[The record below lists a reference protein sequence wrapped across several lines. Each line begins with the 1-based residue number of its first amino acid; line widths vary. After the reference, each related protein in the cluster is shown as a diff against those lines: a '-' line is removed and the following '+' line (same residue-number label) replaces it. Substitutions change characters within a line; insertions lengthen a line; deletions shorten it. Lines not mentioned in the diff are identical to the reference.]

1 MPVCGN
7 GGIRCTIPPYKSGA
21 LAKPPR
27 GWVDFA
33 ACCGG
38 ETIVAER
45 VFLLDASVYVFRA
58 WFSVSDG
65 VSDDEGLPA
74 NAVFG
79 YGAFLCDL
87 LERQRPDY
95 IVAAF
100 DESLT
105 SSFRNDIYPD
115 YKANRPPPP
124 DDLRRQFQVCQR
136 FTEAL
141 GVPVLAS
148 ERYEADDLIGSFAR
162 RVRGDAVSMV
172 YTTADKDLA
181 QLMEGTDSWWDA
193 ARDRWL
199 DAEGVRANLGVA
211 PHQIADLLG
220 LAGDSVDNI
229 PGVPGIGRKTA
240 AALLAALES
249 LDGVYAD
256 LDAVTRLGLRGAKRV
271 RGLLETHREQA
282 YLSRELTRIHCEVP
296 LNVSLDDARWQGW
309 DGGTLDDTPL
319 PRQLRN
325 RALRL
330 AEAYPD

>member
-1 MPVCGN
+1 M
-7 GGIRCTIPPYKSGA
+7 
-21 LAKPPR
+21 
-27 GWVDFA
+27 
-33 ACCGG
+33 
-38 ETIVAER
+38 AER
-45 VFLLDASVYVFRA
+45 VFLLDASVYIFRA
-58 WFSVSDG
+58 WFSVSEG

-136 FTEAL
+136 FTAAL

-148 ERYEADDLIGSFAR
+148 ARYEADDLIGSFAR
-162 RVRGDAVSMV
+162 RVRRDGVQMV

-181 QLMEGTDSWWDA
+181 QLMEGRDSWWDA
-193 ARDRWL
+193 GRDRWL
-199 DAEGVRANLGVA
+199 DVAGVRRTLGVA
-211 PHQIADLLG
+211 PGQIADLLG

-240 AALLAALES
+240 AALLQALHS

-256 LDAVTRLGLRGAKRV
+256 LDAVTRIGLRGAARV
-271 RGLLETHREQA
+271 RRLLDQHREQA
-282 YLSRELTRIHCEVP
+282 YLSRDLSRIHCQAPLEVD
-296 LNVSLDDARWQGW
+296 LDDARWRGW
-309 DGGTLDDTPL
+309 DGATLDETPL

-330 AEAYPD
+330 AEAGR

>member
-1 MPVCGN
+1 
-7 GGIRCTIPPYKSGA
+7 
-21 LAKPPR
+21 
-27 GWVDFA
+27 
-33 ACCGG
+33 
-38 ETIVAER
+38 VAER

-65 VSDDEGLPA
+65 VTDDEGMPA

-95 IVAAF
+95 LVAAF

-105 SSFRNDIYPD
+105 SSFRNEIYPD

-124 DDLRRQFQVCQR
+124 DDLRRQFQVCKR
-136 FTEAL
+136 FTAAL

-162 RVRGDAVSMV
+162 HVRGDGVDMV
-172 YTTADKDLA
+172 FTTADKDLA
-181 QLMEGTDSWWDA
+181 QLIEGRDSWWDA
-193 ARDRWL
+193 ARNRWL
-199 DAEGVRANLGVA
+199 DASGVRRTLGVS

-229 PGVPGIGRKTA
+229 PGVPGVGRKTA
-240 AALLAALES
+240 VALLQALHS

-256 LDAVTRLGLRGAKRV
+256 LDAVTRIGLRGARRI
-271 RGLLETHREQA
+271 RGLLADHREQA
-282 YLSRELTRIHCEVP
+282 YLSRQLTRIHCDVP
-296 LNVSLDDARWQGW
+296 MEPTLDDARWTGW
-309 DGGTLDDTPL
+309 DGDSVDDTPL

-330 AEAYPD
+330 AETWRG

>member
-1 MPVCGN
+1 M
-7 GGIRCTIPPYKSGA
+7 T
-21 LAKPPR
+21 
-27 GWVDFA
+27 
-33 ACCGG
+33 
-38 ETIVAER
+38 ER

-95 IVAAF
+95 LVAAF

-105 SSFRNDIYPD
+105 TSFRNDIYPA

-124 DDLRRQFQVCQR
+124 DDLRRQFQVCQA
-136 FTEAL
+136 FTRAL
-141 GVPVLAS
+141 GVPVLSSA
-148 ERYEADDLIGSFAR
+148 RYEADDLIGSFAR
-162 RVRGDAVSMV
+162 QVRDDAEALVF
-172 YTTADKDLA
+172 TTADKDLA
-181 QLMEGTDSWWDA
+181 QLMRGRDQWWDA
-193 ARDRWL
+193 ARGRWL
-199 DAEGVRANLGVA
+199 DVPGVTRTLGVA

-240 AALLAALES
+240 AALLQALES

-256 LDAVTRLGLRGAKRV
+256 LDAVNGLGLRGARRV
-271 RGLLETHREQA
+271 RNLLAEHREQA
-282 YLSRELTRIHCEVP
+282 YLSRELTRIHCEAP
-296 LNVSLDDARWQGW
+296 LDVGLEDARWRGW
-309 DGGTLDDTPL
+309 DGATLDDTPL

-330 AEAYPD
+330 AESTG

>member
-1 MPVCGN
+1 V
-7 GGIRCTIPPYKSGA
+7 
-21 LAKPPR
+21 
-27 GWVDFA
+27 VQ
-33 ACCGG
+33 
-38 ETIVAER
+38 R

-58 WFSVSDG
+58 WFAVSDA
-65 VSDDEGLPA
+65 VSDDAGLPA

-95 IVAAF
+95 VVAAF

-124 DDLRRQFQVCQR
+124 EDLRRQFQVCQR
-136 FTEAL
+136 FTAAL

-162 RVRGDAVSMV
+162 RVRTDGLEMV

-181 QLMEGTDSWWDA
+181 QLIEGDDCWWDA
-193 ARDRWL
+193 ARNRWL
-199 DAEGVRANLGVA
+199 DARGVTETLGVA
-211 PHQIADLLG
+211 PGQIADLLG

-240 AALLAALES
+240 AALLQARES

-256 LDAVTRLGLRGAKRV
+256 LDAIGTLGLRGAARIK
-271 RGLLETHREQA
+271 GLLEAHREQA
-282 YLSRELTRIHCEVP
+282 YLSRSLSRIHCEAP
-296 LNVSLDDARWQGW
+296 LDVALEDARWQGA
-309 DGGTLDDTPL
+309 GASSLDDTPL
-319 PRQLRN
+319 PRQLRS
-325 RALRL
+325 RAMRL
-330 AEAYPD
+330 GEAGG